1 MHIVQFIDQHGAEI
15 VFVLRTSVSVWR
27 SVRRV
32 RRAMVASQPR
42 RAPQGDRAGRRS
54 VK

>member
-27 SVRRV
+27 AV
-32 RRAMVASQPR
+32 RRARRAMASQPR
-42 RAPQGDRAGRRS
+42 RAPQEERAGRRS